1 MSKFSEGQ
9 RDILESVKA
18 FAQEK
23 ERRAIE
29 AARVEGIEIVL
40 DD

>member
-1 MSKFSEGQ
+1 VKFSEGQ

-23 ERRAIE
+23 EQDAIE
-29 AARVEGIEIVL
+29 TARAEGIEIVL